1 MNEIDQLKDRVERLA
16 WDMEVMVQLRG
27 ACSCG
32 DSTILGV
39 IHSDTKPCSLPT
51 LYMPLTKDQIENMGV
66 RYSDLG
72 GDIPTHKWVQFA
84 RDIERAHG
92 IGGMNEV

>member
-1 MNEIDQLKDRVERLA
+1 MNEVGELWWELEQHR
-16 WDMEVMVQLRG
+16 QLRG

-51 LYMPLTKDQIENMGV
+51 VHMPLEDSRIWEIWFTTKGNQ
-66 RYSDLG
+66 SD
-72 GDIPTHKWVQFA
+72 FA
-84 RDIERAHG
+84 REIEKAHG
-92 IGGMNEV
+92 IRGIKKL

>member
-1 MNEIDQLKDRVERLA
+1 MSDLLDRVERLA
-16 WDMEVMVQLRG
+16 WQMEQFRQLRG

-51 LYMPLTKDQIENMGV
+51 VYLPLTDHQIQDIGV
-66 RYSDLG
+66 NYADLG
-72 GDIPTHKWVQFA
+72 GDIGCKNWEQFA
-84 RDIERAHG
+84 RAIEKAHG
-92 IGGMNEV
+92 IGGINEV